1 MGGPCIRSV
10 RNQIVL
16 DIPEAFPYRQPMTN
30 HVPVNINDINKLSS
44 TPAPFGNDPGKIARY
59 QAFWSRADVK
69 RPLVGFTTRGWF
81 PLDEYAATRAWPVN
95 TELTP
100 EMVVPEAFLE
110 DEERL
115 LSEGEL
121 LDDDII
127 RGDMPAAAV
136 IPWLSGIMGS
146 RLRIL
151 PGNVL
156 GADREA
162 TWDEFDRLRLAPENP
177 WLRKYVE
184 FARALVRHAAGRY
197 PVSHGA
203 LVGPCDILGELRGH
217 TQSILDMMEE
227 PEQAMQALWRATHLC
242 DEINQEIWSHLPLW
256 HGGYYD
262 GMYQLWAP
270 GPIIRMQEDASAL
283 YSPTLYRKFL
293 QPLDRY
299 LAGRYANAFIH
310 LHSTSMFILD
320 AFLEIEELSCLEI
333 NNDATGPPLA
343 EMVPY
348 FRMVQRAKRSLVIRG
363 SLPPDDARLLM
374 DALEPRGLYLLVVV
388 KDHREADALRPILGM

>member
-1 MGGPCIRSV
+1 MP
-10 RNQIVL
+10 
-16 DIPEAFPYRQPMTN
+16 
-30 HVPVNINDINKLSS
+30 K
-44 TPAPFGNDPGKIARY
+44 APFGNDPAKIERY
-59 QAFWSRADVK
+59 TAFWTRADVS
-69 RPLVGFTTRGWF
+69 RPLVGFTLRGWF

-95 TELTP
+95 TYLTP
-100 EMVVPEAFLE
+100 DMVVPEAFLD

-115 LSEGEL
+115 LKEGEV

-136 IPWLSGIMGS
+136 IPWLSGMLGS

-156 GADREA
+156 GEDRSASWEEMDA
-162 TWDEFDRLRLAPENP
+162 LRLDPENP
-177 WLRKYVE
+177 WFKKYVK
-184 FARALVRHAAGRY
+184 FAAALVWHSQGRY

-217 TQSILDMMEE
+217 TQSILDIMEE
-227 PEQAMQALWRATHLC
+227 PELAMRALWRGTRIF
-242 DEINQEIWSHLPLW
+242 DEVTTTIWKHLPLW
-256 HGGYYD
+256 HGGYFD

-270 GPIIRMQEDASAL
+270 GPIIRMQEDASGL
-283 YSPTLYRKFL
+283 YSPSLYRKFL

-299 LAGRYANAFIH
+299 LAGRYANSFIH

-320 AFLEIEELSCLEI
+320 AFLEIEELRCFEI
-333 NNDATGPPLA
+333 NNDAIGPPLA

-348 FRMVQRAKRSLVIRG
+348 FRMVQKAGRSLLVRG
-363 SLPPDDARLLM
+363 ALTPDDARMLM
-374 DALEPRGLYLLVVV
+374 DSLDARGLYLLAVV
-388 KDHREADALRPILGM
+388 KDVREAETLRPILGM